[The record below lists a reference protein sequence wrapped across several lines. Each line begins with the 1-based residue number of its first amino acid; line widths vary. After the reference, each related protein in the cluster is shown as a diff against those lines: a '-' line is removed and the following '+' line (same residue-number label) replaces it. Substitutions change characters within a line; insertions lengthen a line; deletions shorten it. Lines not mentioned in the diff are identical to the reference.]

1 MACGSYKP
9 APAVPEPHAA
19 QAIYSGVGA
28 SAKLSRSCCALSARK
43 PVLERTAFL
52 TQQLHSTCHHALSPR
67 GLLPATPPVCI
78 PCIILFFCAGQ
89 HKSTHQCP
97 VPACDAAV
105 SRGAV
110 YSLHKSSTRD
120 HVRRVAN
127 GELGA
132 SFAEVLAEMRYDLPA
147 SYSFHK

>member
-1 MACGSYKP
+1 MWLLQTRTRCAR
-9 APAVPEPHAA
+9 AP
-19 QAIYSGVGA
+19 
-28 SAKLSRSCCALSARK
+28 CCAGHLLWGRGICKVEQKLLCSVCQETCARTYGIL
-43 PVLERTAFL
+43 PQPMHA
-52 TQQLHSTCHHALSPR
+52 TCHHALSPR
-67 GLLPATPPVCI
+67 GLAARNPSSLHPVYH
-78 PCIILFFCAGQ
+78 LASCAGQ

-97 VPACDAAV
+97 VPACYAAV